1 MASKSVDRKLKRT
14 IFAILVCL
22 AVTAFC
28 AVASAGDWPHWRG
41 PNYNG
46 ISEETGW
53 LAQWPESGPP
63 VLWKASLGI
72 GFAAVS
78 VADGRAY
85 SLGNT
90 DDIDT
95 LFCFD
100 AETGKELWKYSYP
113 EKLDPSSH
121 DGGPQATPT
130 IEAGRVYTMSKTA
143 KVFCL
148 DAKTG
153 AEIWKKNLMEEL
165 GIKRPTWGTAGSPV
179 ICGDLVVYDLGTA
192 GLALKKADGAVA
204 WQSGEG
210 PGGYSTPVPYTSGD
224 KKCLTFE
231 AEKQVVGVVA
241 ATGQV
246 LWKQPWETKYS
257 VNAADPIVV
266 DSGTFFIS
274 SGYSHGCAL
283 IKVADA
289 NAQLVWEN
297 KSIKNRMN
305 ASVLWQGYVY
315 GVGEDGILACLDIKT
330 GDQKWQQGG
339 FGQGSIAIAD
349 GKLMVLSEKGNL
361 VIARPTP
368 EKYDVIAEAGILTGR
383 CWTVPVLAN
392 GRIYARNSFGELVCL
407 DVKPKA
413 G

>member
-1 MASKSVDRKLKRT
+1 MTSRNTGTNWKRT
-14 IFAILVCL
+14 ALVTFVCL
-22 AVTAFC
+22 VVAAFSAAAVG
-28 AVASAGDWPHWRG
+28 GDWPHWRG

-53 LAQWPESGPP
+53 LAEWPESGPP

-143 KVFCL
+143 KVFCF

-165 GIKRPTWGTAGSPV
+165 GIKRPTWGTASSAV

-224 KKCLTFE
+224 KKC
-231 AEKQVVGVVA
+231 
-241 ATGQV
+241 
-246 LWKQPWETKYS
+246 
-257 VNAADPIVV
+257 
-266 DSGTFFIS
+266 SGNSPGKPST
-274 SGYSHGCAL
+274 
-283 IKVADA
+283 
-289 NAQLVWEN
+289 
-297 KSIKNRMN
+297 
-305 ASVLWQGYVY
+305 AS
-315 GVGEDGILACLDIKT
+315 T
-330 GDQKWQQGG
+330 P
-339 FGQGSIAIAD
+339 
-349 GKLMVLSEKGNL
+349 
-361 VIARPTP
+361 PTP
-368 EKYDVIAEAGILTGR
+368 SSWIAAPSSFLPA
-383 CWTVPVLAN
+383 TVTAAP
-392 GRIYARNSFGELVCL
+392 
-407 DVKPKA
+407 
-413 G
+413 